1 MKLTKIE
8 QVNEFLSLSTVVKE
22 DVTLRSLDGD
32 IFNLKSKLS
41 QYIAIA
47 ALLGQHGDELELFC
61 SDREDE
67 GKFMQFLMENQYIIN
82 LYSQNCPDTSFSEIS
97 GSFIDDSME
106 FLFFLTGQFYSSC
119 SSLRF
124 LR

>member
-8 QVNEFLSLSTVVKE
+8 QVNEFLSIVDSCKG

-61 SDREDE
+61 SYREDE
-67 GKFMQFLMENQYIIN
+67 GKFMQFLMENPSI
-82 LYSQNCPDTSFSEIS
+82 
-97 GSFIDDSME
+97 
-106 FLFFLTGQFYSSC
+106 
-119 SSLRF
+119 
-124 LR
+124 

>member
-8 QVNEFLSLSTVVKE
+8 QVNEFLSIVDSCKG

-47 ALLGQHGDELELFC
+47 ALLGQHGDELELFW

-67 GKFMQFLMENQYIIN
+67 GKFMQFLMENPSI
-82 LYSQNCPDTSFSEIS
+82 
-97 GSFIDDSME
+97 
-106 FLFFLTGQFYSSC
+106 
-119 SSLRF
+119 
-124 LR
+124 

>member
-8 QVNEFLSLSTVVKE
+8 QVNEILSNVDSCKG
-22 DVTLRSLDGD
+22 DVTLRSIDGD

-67 GKFMQFLMENQYIIN
+67 GKFMKFLMENPSI
-82 LYSQNCPDTSFSEIS
+82 
-97 GSFIDDSME
+97 
-106 FLFFLTGQFYSSC
+106 
-119 SSLRF
+119 
-124 LR
+124 

>member
-1 MKLTKIE
+1 MKLSKIE
-8 QVNEFLSLSTVVKE
+8 QVNEFLAIVDSCKGE
-22 DVTLRSLDGD
+22 VTLRSVDGD

-67 GKFMQFLMENQYIIN
+67 GKFMQFLV
-82 LYSQNCPDTSFSEIS
+82 
-97 GSFIDDSME
+97 DSME
-106 FLFFLTGQFYSSC
+106 FLFSITGQFYSSC

>member
-8 QVNEFLSLSTVVKE
+8 QVNEFLSIVDSCKG

-32 IFNLKSKLS
+32 NLKSKLS

-67 GKFMQFLMENQYIIN
+67 GKFMQFLMENPSI
-82 LYSQNCPDTSFSEIS
+82 
-97 GSFIDDSME
+97 
-106 FLFFLTGQFYSSC
+106 
-119 SSLRF
+119 
-124 LR
+124 

>member
-8 QVNEFLSLSTVVKE
+8 QVNEFLSIVDSCKG

-47 ALLGQHGDELELFC
+47 ALLGQHGDELELSC

-67 GKFMQFLMENQYIIN
+67 GKFMQFLMENPSI
-82 LYSQNCPDTSFSEIS
+82 
-97 GSFIDDSME
+97 
-106 FLFFLTGQFYSSC
+106 
-119 SSLRF
+119 
-124 LR
+124 

>member
-8 QVNEFLSLSTVVKE
+8 QVNEFLSIVDSCKG

-32 IFNLKSKLS
+32 ICNLKSKLS

-67 GKFMQFLMENQYIIN
+67 GKLMQFLMENPSI
-82 LYSQNCPDTSFSEIS
+82 
-97 GSFIDDSME
+97 
-106 FLFFLTGQFYSSC
+106 
-119 SSLRF
+119 
-124 LR
+124 

>member
-8 QVNEFLSLSTVVKE
+8 QVNEFLSIVDSCKG

-41 QYIAIA
+41 QYIA

-67 GKFMQFLMENQYIIN
+67 GKFMQFLMENPSI
-82 LYSQNCPDTSFSEIS
+82 
-97 GSFIDDSME
+97 
-106 FLFFLTGQFYSSC
+106 
-119 SSLRF
+119 
-124 LR
+124 

>member
-8 QVNEFLSLSTVVKE
+8 QVNEFLSIVDSCKG

-67 GKFMQFLMENQYIIN
+67 GKFMQFLRKIPVYNKSLIAKTARI
-82 LYSQNCPDTSFSEIS
+82 LRSQKYP
-97 GSFIDDSME
+97 GSF
-106 FLFFLTGQFYSSC
+106 
-119 SSLRF
+119 
-124 LR
+124 

>member
-1 MKLTKIE
+1 MNAKRPLAFFSPQSIILVNSFLTSITTAYQRRVLMKLTKIE
-8 QVNEFLSLSTVVKE
+8 QVNEFLSIVDSCKG

-61 SDREDE
+61 SDSADE
-67 GKFMQFLMENQYIIN
+67 AKFTNFLMENP
-82 LYSQNCPDTSFSEIS
+82 SVS
-97 GSFIDDSME
+97 
-106 FLFFLTGQFYSSC
+106 
-119 SSLRF
+119 
-124 LR
+124 

>member
-8 QVNEFLSLSTVVKE
+8 QVNEFLSIVDSCKG

-47 ALLGQHGDELELFC
+47 HC
-61 SDREDE
+61 SDSM
-67 GKFMQFLMENQYIIN
+67 GMSL
-82 LYSQNCPDTSFSEIS
+82 NCSV
-97 GSFIDDSME
+97 
-106 FLFFLTGQFYSSC
+106 LTGKMKASSC
-119 SSLRF
+119 NF
-124 LR
+124 

>member
-8 QVNEFLSLSTVVKE
+8 QVNEFLSIVDICKG

-67 GKFMQFLMENQYIIN
+67 GKFMQFLMENPSI
-82 LYSQNCPDTSFSEIS
+82 
-97 GSFIDDSME
+97 
-106 FLFFLTGQFYSSC
+106 
-119 SSLRF
+119 
-124 LR
+124 

>member
-8 QVNEFLSLSTVVKE
+8 QVNEFLSIVDSCKG

-67 GKFMQFLMENQYIIN
+67 GKFMQFLMENPSIIN

-97 GSFIDDSME
+97 GQFLVDSME
-106 FLFFLTGQFYSSC
+106 FLFSITGQFYSSC

>member
-8 QVNEFLSLSTVVKE
+8 QVNEFLAIVDSCKG
-22 DVTLRSLDGD
+22 DVTLRSVDGD

-61 SDREDE
+61 SDSSDE
-67 GKFMQFLMENQYIIN
+67 GKFMNFLMKNPV
-82 LYSQNCPDTSFSEIS
+82 L
-97 GSFIDDSME
+97 
-106 FLFFLTGQFYSSC
+106 
-119 SSLRF
+119 SSLETINIF
-124 LR
+124 SGFKSL

>member
-1 MKLTKIE
+1 MKKQHT
-8 QVNEFLSLSTVVKE
+8 FLSIVDSCKG

-67 GKFMQFLMENQYIIN
+67 GKFMQFLMENPSI
-82 LYSQNCPDTSFSEIS
+82 
-97 GSFIDDSME
+97 
-106 FLFFLTGQFYSSC
+106 
-119 SSLRF
+119 
-124 LR
+124 